1 MQLAG
6 ELRPSQC
13 ILTTD
18 ERILE
23 PTPAGKHSF
32 WFHNIYILTRR
43 NPEDQAVI
51 PLRWHTTGKQM
62 WLTDTTFEGDRF
74 NSSTITVGRGANLY
88 VGGARLPCAAVG
100 CALSTWDGAPPS
112 SMPLAQ
118 SGAVLL

>member
-1 MQLAG
+1 MANAAQGNCTGPVPSTAQLAG

-43 NPEDQAVI
+43 NPEDQIVI
-51 PLRWHTTGKQM
+51 PLSWHTTGKHM

-74 NSSTITVGRGANLY
+74 NSTTIVVTRGANVYLR
-88 VGGARLPCAAVG
+88 GARRPSATAG
-100 CALSTWDGAPPS
+100 CAMSA
-112 SMPLAQ
+112 
-118 SGAVLL
+118 